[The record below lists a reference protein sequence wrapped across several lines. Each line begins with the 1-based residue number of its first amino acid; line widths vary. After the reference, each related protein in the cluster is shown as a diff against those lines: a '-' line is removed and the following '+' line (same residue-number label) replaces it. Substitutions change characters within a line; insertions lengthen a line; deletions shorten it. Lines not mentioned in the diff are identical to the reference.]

1 MSKHTQGPWIAHPDI
16 GEDNRGMGWIRTPDG
31 RDVSCYGTQELWMSE
46 NIANGKLMAAA
57 PELLEA
63 LQTLLSSNDGF
74 GRVRPEDE
82 ATARAAIA
90 KATE

>member
-63 LQTLLSSNDGF
+63 LKLAALWLEGWASAE
-74 GRVRPEDE
+74 PEL
-82 ATARAAIA
+82 AIVRAAIA
-90 KATE
+90 KATT